1 MLEKMINFLDS
12 INLRMGKTLSWLVL
26 AMVIVMFA
34 TVALRYLLNI
44 NTIWQQELVRYLHII
59 IFMSVAG
66 YTLQLNEH
74 VRVDIIYQ
82 KLSTKGKAIID
93 LVGTFIFL
101 LPVIFSIIYFSHAFI
116 MASWKIYEPS
126 REPLGLEGVFLIKS
140 FIWVFAATLFTQGIS
155 TILSSIKTI
164 RL

>member
-1 MLEKMINFLDS
+1 MLEKTIKFLDN
-12 INLRMGKTLSWLVL
+12 INLRLGRTLSWLVL
-26 AMVIVMFA
+26 AMVMLMFA
-34 TVALRYLLNI
+34 TVVFRYLFNI
-44 NTIWQQELVRYLHII
+44 STIWQQELVRYLHII

-66 YTLQLNEH
+66 YTLKLNEH

-82 KLSTKGKAIID
+82 QLSIKGKAIID

-101 LPVIFSIIYFSHAFI
+101 FPVIFAIIYFSNSFI
-116 MASWKIYEPS
+116 LASWRIYEPS

-140 FIWVFAATLFTQGIS
+140 FIWVFAATLFTQGVS

-164 RL
+164 RP